1 MSQDLKFNYKT
12 KYLKSILILGI
23 MYVILGVLSIFLIEE
38 SNFLTVLIFFGFI
51 SLIYVYLWKSRG
63 YVFLNDKGIYI
74 NRLWSRHIAWN
85 DFKGLRYY
93 NHAIKLLYKNKS
105 INIDKNFL
113 SEKDVLILEKE
124 MKKRLH
130 NK

>member
-1 MSQDLKFNYKT
+1 MMSQDLKFNYKT

-74 NRLWSRHIAWN
+74 NRLWSRHIA
-85 DFKGLRYY
+85 
-93 NHAIKLLYKNKS
+93 
-105 INIDKNFL
+105 
-113 SEKDVLILEKE
+113 
-124 MKKRLH
+124 
-130 NK
+130 